1 MRQDDMIF
9 LDPDKTAVDTMA
21 EGDLTAPVVMLNLL
35 RYRLWA
41 KAGQGVD
48 GLTGREAYH
57 VYGQAFAKLQPR
69 FGGEPMWMGRALNN
83 IIGNDAWDIVIMVA
97 YPQRRQFVEMM
108 RDPDYLAIAPMR
120 AAALADSRLIEM
132 DQLVP
137 RIKPKTE

>member
-1 MRQDDMIF
+1 MVF
-9 LDPDKTAVDTMA
+9 LEPDNTAINSMA

-35 RYRLWA
+35 RYRPWA
-41 KAGQGVD
+41 MLGQGVD
-48 GLTGREAYH
+48 GLTGREAYQ

-69 FGGEPMWMGRALNN
+69 FGGEPMWMGRALHS
-83 IIGNDAWDIVIMVA
+83 IIGDDSWDVVIMVT
-97 YPQRRQFVEMM
+97 YPQRQQFIEMM

-137 RIKPKTE
+137 RDKQ

>member
-1 MRQDDMIF
+1 
-9 LDPDKTAVDTMA
+9 
-21 EGDLTAPVVMLNLL
+21 
-35 RYRLWA
+35 
-41 KAGQGVD
+41 
-48 GLTGREAYH
+48 
-57 VYGQAFAKLQPR
+57 
-69 FGGEPMWMGRALNN
+69 RALNN